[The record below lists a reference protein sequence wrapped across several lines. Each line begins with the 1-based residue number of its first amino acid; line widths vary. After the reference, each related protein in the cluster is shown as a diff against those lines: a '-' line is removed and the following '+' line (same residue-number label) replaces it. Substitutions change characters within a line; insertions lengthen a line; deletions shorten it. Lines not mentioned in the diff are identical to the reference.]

1 MNLRGAINMDML
13 VVLILFGVF
22 FLLLGMGVPIAISIA
37 VASVLAICA
46 VLPVDVASMVVAQK
60 LATGLDSF
68 SLLAIPFFIVAG
80 SIMNHGGIAL
90 RLVEFAKL
98 IGGFLPGA
106 LAHVNI
112 LSNML
117 FGSISGSA
125 VASAAAVG
133 GTMAPIQK
141 SQGYPPEYSAAANIA
156 SCPSGLMIPPSNA
169 LIVYA
174 LISGGTSLSA
184 LFVAGYVPG
193 FLMGLSAML
202 VAGLMAK
209 KHNYPLVHWPGLK
222 PAVQTTLSALPALG
236 LVIVVMGGII
246 SGHFT
251 ATEASA
257 FAVVYALIL
266 ALVVYRQITVKDLP
280 QIIMKA
286 LVTSAMVLFLVGAS
300 MSMSWAMAIAQVPQ
314 MISSAMLE
322 ISSNPIVILL
332 LINLVLLVVGIF
344 MDLTP
349 ALLIFTPIFLPV
361 AIELGMDPVH
371 FGIMM
376 TLNLCIGICTPPVG
390 SALFVG
396 CAVAKV
402 NIAQVIK
409 PLMPFYAAL
418 IALLML
424 VTYVPEVSLFLPK
437 LLVGY

>member
-1 MNLRGAINMDML
+1 MDMV

-141 SQGYPPEYSAAANIA
+141 SQGYPPEFSAAANIA

-202 VAGLMAK
+202 VAGIMAK
-209 KHNYPLVHWPGLK
+209 KHNYPLVQWPGLK
-222 PAVQTTLSALPALG
+222 TALQTTLSAVPALG

-246 SGHFT
+246 SGQFT

-266 ALVVYRQITVKDLP
+266 ALVVYRQISLQELP
-280 QIIMKA
+280 RIIMKA

-322 ISSNPIVILL
+322 ISSNPIIILL

-402 NIAQVIK
+402 NIAQVVK
-409 PLMPFYAAL
+409 PLMPFYAVL
-418 IALLML
+418 IALLL
-424 VTYVPEVSLFLPK
+424 VVTYVPEVSLFLPK